1 MDHLPASQ
9 ALSFTATESTVP
21 AIRRWVSIVIGEFG
35 RHDRCSDA
43 ELIISELATNAVK
56 AAPGKL
62 IKVMITRDGEG
73 SVLSVWDPSPELP
86 EVGSDPLADLDDDDF
101 DHNGGRGLLLVAAAA
116 TAWGCTPTPD
126 QGGKWV
132 WARI

>member
-1 MDHLPASQ
+1 MSQ

-62 IKVMITRDGEG
+62 IKVMITRVGAE
-73 SVLSVWDPSPELP
+73 SVLSVWDPAPEFP
-86 EVGSDPLADLDDDDF
+86 AVNADPFADLEDDDF
-101 DHNGGRGLLLVAAAA
+101 DHNGGRGLLLVRSLAI
-116 TAWGCTPTPD
+116 AWGCTATPD

>member
-1 MDHLPASQ
+1 MDHLPTSQ
-9 ALSFTATESTVP
+9 ALSFTAADSTVP
-21 AIRRWVSIVIGEFG
+21 AIRRWVSIVIGELG
-35 RHDRCSDA
+35 RHDRRSDA

-62 IKVMITRDGEG
+62 IKVMVTRDGAE
-73 SVLSVWDPSPELP
+73 SILSVWDPHPELP
-86 EVGSDPLADLDDDDF
+86 EMQPDPLADLDNDDF
-101 DHNGGRGLLLVAAAA
+101 ERNGGRGLLLVLSAAID
-116 TAWGCTPTPD
+116 WGCTPTPD

>member
-1 MDHLPASQ
+1 MDHLPMFQ
-9 ALSFTATESTVP
+9 ALSFTAAESTVP
-21 AIRRWVSIVIGEFG
+21 AIRRWVSIVVGEFG
-35 RHDRCSDA
+35 RRDRCSNA

-62 IKVMITRDGEG
+62 IKVMIARDGEE
-73 SVLSVWDPSPELP
+73 SVLSVWDPAPELP
-86 EVGSDPLADLDDDDF
+86 EVSPDPLADLDDDDF
-101 DHNGGRGLLLVAAAA
+101 DHNGGRGLLLVRSAAI
-116 TAWGCTPTPD
+116 AWGCIPTPD